1 MARTTIRDGPPMRSP
16 DPEYHVERARMEL
29 DAAYRATRAEAAA
42 AHLRLCSLH
51 MERARALPP
60 EERGTRTELEWIERC
75 GPLHGACL
83 TA

>member
-1 MARTTIRDGPPMRSP
+1 
-16 DPEYHVERARMEL
+16 MEL

-42 AHLRLCSLH
+42 AHPRLCSLH
-51 MERARALPP
+51 MEKARALPP
-60 EERGTRTELEWIERC
+60 QEPGTRTELEWIERC